1 MSDSDDVNSWR
12 VGVDI
17 GGTFTDVVLWNGRDD
32 AFFVDKLLTSTDDP
46 SRSVVNGIRNVIH
59 AAGIRGQDVASV
71 IHGTTLVANALIERK
86 GVKTALLT
94 TRGFKDV
101 LEIGREWRYDLFDLE
116 IDVPTPLVPRHLRAE
131 IDERIDAHGAVLEPL
146 SLTQVAP
153 IIDEL
158 VALGVR
164 SVGVCLLHAYLNGEH
179 ERAVAQLVR
188 ERHPSV
194 ALSLSA
200 EVSPELGEYERTS
213 TTVAN
218 AYVHPLFRDYVERL
232 TAALVELGC
241 QRELLLVLSDG
252 RLVRAT
258 TATRFPVRLVQSG
271 PAAGAEAARLF
282 GELAQVDNVLCFDM
296 GGTTAKACLIAD
308 GQPEHT
314 AQFEVARETRFAEG
328 SGLPLQI
335 PAIDMIEIGAG
346 GGSIAR
352 VDRRGLIQVGPDSA
366 GADPGPACY
375 GRGNELPTVTDCDLV
390 LGYLDANAFLGGR
403 MQLDEHAARDAISKH
418 LATPLNISVE
428 EAAWGVHET
437 VTANMAQAATIHAIE
452 RAIDVT
458 RYAMLPIGGAGPV
471 HACGMAAKMNIS
483 QLICPTS
490 AGVASAV
497 GMLSAPI
504 SFEVGRAAPMRLN
517 DLDFASVAKIL
528 ADMESE
534 ASALVAETGVDIASV
549 ERRCLAMMRYVGQGY
564 EIATPIDLGA
574 VASSDSAVIEAAFAR
589 AYEARY
595 GRTESMPVEILSW
608 RIIVEGPR
616 SALADRLRARGTETE
631 LDASPRTHRAVWFG
645 ESYVETPVYSRA
657 QLRRGQS
664 LAGPAIIE
672 ETESTT
678 VLPPTFQLVVD
689 AALNLRLSALT
700 GGPLG

>member
-1 MSDSDDVNSWR
+1 
-12 VGVDI
+12 
-17 GGTFTDVVLWNGRDD
+17 
-32 AFFVDKLLTSTDDP
+32 
-46 SRSVVNGIRNVIH
+46 
-59 AAGIRGQDVASV
+59 
-71 IHGTTLVANALIERK
+71 
-86 GVKTALLT
+86 
-94 TRGFKDV
+94 
-101 LEIGREWRYDLFDLE
+101 
-116 IDVPTPLVPRHLRAE
+116 
-131 IDERIDAHGAVLEPL
+131 
-146 SLTQVAP
+146 
-153 IIDEL
+153 
-158 VALGVR
+158 
-164 SVGVCLLHAYLNGEH
+164 
-179 ERAVAQLVR
+179 
-188 ERHPSV
+188 
-194 ALSLSA
+194 
-200 EVSPELGEYERTS
+200 
-213 TTVAN
+213 
-218 AYVHPLFRDYVERL
+218 
-232 TAALVELGC
+232 
-241 QRELLLVLSDG
+241 
-252 RLVRAT
+252 
-258 TATRFPVRLVQSG
+258 
-271 PAAGAEAARLF
+271 
-282 GELAQVDNVLCFDM
+282 
-296 GGTTAKACLIAD
+296 
-308 GQPEHT
+308 
-314 AQFEVARETRFAEG
+314 
-328 SGLPLQI
+328 
-335 PAIDMIEIGAG
+335 
-346 GGSIAR
+346 
-352 VDRRGLIQVGPDSA
+352 
-366 GADPGPACY
+366 
-375 GRGNELPTVTDCDLV
+375 
-390 LGYLDANAFLGGR
+390 

-657 QLRRGQS
+657 QLRRGQT

-689 AALNLRLSALT
+689 AALNLRLSAQA
-700 GGPLG
+700 GGSARLA